1 MAVSNAPLVKIQAM
15 SAADICARF
24 LLNREARALLGNG
37 MAPGPFIEA
46 LTGHKQYIAG
56 IEFLAHALPARE
68 AIWWGCLCLQHAC
81 GNELSAPPDRAAAT
95 AAVQWVLRPGDST
108 RGAAKVQAEAAGLAS
123 VAGTLAMG
131 AYQTG
136 PGYASPGGP
145 PIAAPPFGTAQ
156 AVANAV
162 KLACTKSDPARIVET
177 QRGFL
182 GLGVGVAEG
191 RFM

>member
-1 MAVSNAPLVKIQAM
+1 MSNAPLVKIQATT
-15 SAADICARF
+15 AADICARF
-24 LLNREARALLGNG
+24 LLNREARALLSNG

-46 LTGHKQYIAG
+46 LTAHRQYIVG
-56 IEFLAHALPARE
+56 IDFLAHALPARE

-81 GNELSAPPDRAAAT
+81 GNELSAPDKAAAT
-95 AAVQWVLRPGDST
+95 AAVHWVLRPGDST
-108 RGAAKVQAEAAGLAS
+108 RGAAKVQAEAAGPAS
-123 VAGTLAMG
+123 VAGSLAMA

-136 PGYASPGGP
+136 PGYVSPGGP
-145 PIAAPPFGTAQ
+145 SIAAPPFGTAH

-177 QRGFL
+177 QRGFVE
-182 GLGVGVAEG
+182 LGVGVAEG